1 MDMQRSNEDI
11 ENICSRTDC
20 MSLSPFP
27 SARAILPLSIADA
40 TLGGKITVERLMSE
54 DDGLIGAYQLDGQG
68 GGREIAW
75 AEMDALASKENLQWF
90 HFDRNGAEVEP
101 WLREKSG
108 LRPLQVDA
116 LLADET
122 RPRVVFM
129 DNGILM
135 TLRGVNLNPGAN
147 PEDMVSL
154 RMWIEPTRIFT
165 VRIRRLMAVNDVR
178 EKLTQ
183 NIGPKSTIDVLRML
197 AAGLLQRLNP
207 VLEQMND
214 EIDELENDMVENPNA
229 DIRHRLKDLRRQA
242 IALRRYLAPQREALA
257 HLYAEDVAWIDKEY
271 RMAFRET
278 ADQSARIVEDLDAM
292 RERAA
297 VIQDEL
303 TNRTAEHM
311 NRNMYTLSV
320 VAALMLPLGVIT
332 GMLGMNVG
340 GMPLSESKHGFPIVM
355 GMLGLIV
362 ALQVL
367 IYRRLK
373 WI

>member
-1 MDMQRSNEDI
+1 
-11 ENICSRTDC
+11 
-20 MSLSPFP
+20 
-27 SARAILPLSIADA
+27 
-40 TLGGKITVERLMSE
+40 MSE
-54 DDGLIGAYQLDGQG
+54 EDGLIGAYILDGQG
-68 GGREIAW
+68 GGRAIDW
-75 AEMDALASKENLQWF
+75 TDMDTSSSQQNLQWF
-90 HFDRNGAEVEP
+90 HFDRNGPDVEP
-101 WLREKSG
+101 WLRQKSG

-116 LLADET
+116 LLANET

-129 DNGILM
+129 DDGILM

-154 RMWIEPTRIFT
+154 RIWIEPTRIIT

-178 EKLTQ
+178 EKLEQ
-183 NIGPKSTIDVLRML
+183 KVGPKSTIDVLRML
-197 AAGLLQRLNP
+197 AAGLVQRVSP
-207 VLEQMND
+207 VLEEMND
-214 EIDELENDMVENPNA
+214 EIDELENDMVENPGA

-257 HLYAEDVAWIDKEY
+257 RLYAEDVAWIDKEY

-340 GMPLSESKHGFPIVM
+340 GIPLAESKYGFVIVI
-355 GMLGLIV
+355 GMLGVIV

-367 IYRRLK
+367 IFRRLK

>member
-1 MDMQRSNEDI
+1 
-11 ENICSRTDC
+11 
-20 MSLSPFP
+20 
-27 SARAILPLSIADA
+27 
-40 TLGGKITVERLMSE
+40 MSE
-54 DDGLIGAYQLDGQG
+54 DDGLIGAFILDGNG
-68 GGREIAW
+68 GGRAVEW
-75 AEMDALASKENLQWF
+75 AEMEASGSSDNVEWF
-90 HFDRNGAEVEP
+90 HFDRNGPNVEA
-101 WLREKSG
+101 WLRQKSG
-108 LRPLQVDA
+108 LRPIQVDA
-116 LLADET
+116 LMADET
-122 RPRVVFM
+122 RPRVVSM

-154 RMWIEPTRIFT
+154 RIWIEPTRIIT

-178 EKLTQ
+178 EKLEAGV
-183 NIGPKSTIDVLRML
+183 GPKSTVDVLRML
-197 AAGLLQRLNP
+197 AAGLVQRVNP
-207 VLEQMND
+207 VLDVMND
-214 EIDELENDMVENPNA
+214 EIDELENDMVENPGA

-257 HLYAEDVAWIDKEY
+257 RLYTDDVGWIDKEY

-278 ADQSARIVEDLDAM
+278 ADQSVRIVEDLDAM

-303 TNRTAEHM
+303 TNRTAENM

-340 GMPLSESKHGFPIVM
+340 GIPLSESKIGFAVVIGLLGVIV
-355 GMLGLIV
+355 GLQIF
-362 ALQVL
+362 
-367 IYRRLK
+367 IFRRLK

>member
-1 MDMQRSNEDI
+1 
-11 ENICSRTDC
+11 
-20 MSLSPFP
+20 
-27 SARAILPLSIADA
+27 
-40 TLGGKITVERLMSE
+40 
-54 DDGLIGAYQLDGQG
+54 
-68 GGREIAW
+68 
-75 AEMDALASKENLQWF
+75 
-90 HFDRNGAEVEP
+90 
-101 WLREKSG
+101 
-108 LRPLQVDA
+108 
-116 LLADET
+116 
-122 RPRVVFM
+122 
-129 DNGILM
+129 M

-154 RMWIEPTRIFT
+154 RIWIEPTRIIT

-178 EKLTQ
+178 EKLEAGV
-183 NIGPKSTIDVLRML
+183 GPKSTVDVLRML
-197 AAGLLQRLNP
+197 AAGLVQRVNP
-207 VLEQMND
+207 VLDVMND
-214 EIDELENDMVENPNA
+214 EIDELENDMVENPGA

-257 HLYAEDVAWIDKEY
+257 RLYTDDVGWIDKEY

-278 ADQSARIVEDLDAM
+278 ADQSVRIVEDLDAM

-303 TNRTAEHM
+303 TNRTAENM

-340 GMPLSESKHGFPIVM
+340 GIPLSESKIGFAVVIGLLGVIV
-355 GMLGLIV
+355 GLQIF
-362 ALQVL
+362 
-367 IYRRLK
+367 IFRRLK

>member
-1 MDMQRSNEDI
+1 
-11 ENICSRTDC
+11 
-20 MSLSPFP
+20 
-27 SARAILPLSIADA
+27 
-40 TLGGKITVERLMSE
+40 MSE
-54 DDGLIGAYQLDGQG
+54 DDGLIGAYILDGKG
-68 GGREIAW
+68 GGQAITW
-75 AEMDALASKENLQWF
+75 AGMDTAAPPESTQWI
-90 HFDRNGAEVEP
+90 HFDRSGSGVES

-108 LRPLQVDA
+108 LRALQVDA
-116 LLADET
+116 LMADET

-154 RMWIEPTRIFT
+154 RIWIEPTRIIT
-165 VRIRRLMAVNDVR
+165 VRLRRLMAVNDVR
-178 EKLTQ
+178 EKLEDGV
-183 NIGPKSTIDVLRML
+183 GPKSTIDVLRLL
-197 AAGLLQRLNP
+197 AAGLVQRVNP
-207 VLEQMND
+207 VLDDMND
-214 EIDELENDMVENPNA
+214 EIDELENDMVENPGA

-242 IALRRYLAPQREALA
+242 IALRRYLAPQREALSR
-257 HLYAEDVAWIDKEY
+257 LYTEDVGWIDKEY

-278 ADQSARIVEDLDAM
+278 ADQGVRIVEDLDAM

-340 GMPLSESKHGFPIVM
+340 GIPLSENKGGFAIIM
-355 GMLGLIV
+355 GLLGIIV
-362 ALQVL
+362 ALQ
-367 IYRRLK
+367 IIIFRRLK